1 MGICILNQ
9 PLVTVHQPLV
19 TVQREKIE
27 FQESFLCFYGIL
39 RTDEP
44 WLIAQSLR
52 MDLIGS

>member
-1 MGICILNQ
+1 MGICILN
-9 PLVTVHQPLV
+9 QPLV